1 MGSFFITL
9 REGFEAA
16 LIVGLILAYLKKTGQ
31 LERRAS
37 TVWWGVAAGVVVS
50 LIAGGILFASVG
62 ELEGRAEALYEG
74 VAMLLAALVVTLMV
88 FWMRRQAATIG
99 ADLRERVGESL
110 AAGGGLA
117 LAGVAFIG
125 VAREGLETALFLY
138 ASTEDSGPVLAV
150 SGALLGLVAAI
161 VLGVLFYRGALR
173 LDLRRFFIITGILV
187 IAFAAWLV
195 YGGLHE
201 LGEAAPSELL
211 EEAAPVGGL
220 LYAAVFTFAYMRGI
234 RRPRTSAAAPGSPAL
249 ELQTKS

>member
-1 MGSFFITL
+1 MGPFFITL

-16 LIVGLILAYLKKTGQ
+16 LIVGLILAYLKKTGH
-31 LERRAS
+31 LERRAA
-37 TVWWGVAAGVVVS
+37 TVWWGVAAGVVAS
-50 LIAGGILFASVG
+50 LIAGGILFATVG

-74 VAMLLAALVVTLMV
+74 VAMLLAAVVVTLMV
-88 FWMRRQAATIG
+88 FWMRKQAATIG

-150 SGALLGLVAAI
+150 SAAVLGLVAAI

-173 LDLRRFFIITGILV
+173 LDLRRFFILTGILV

-201 LGEAAPSELL
+201 LGEAAPSEFL
-211 EEAAPVGGL
+211 EEAAPFAGV
-220 LYAAVFTFAYMRGI
+220 LYASIFTLAYVRGI
-234 RRPRTSAAAPGSPAL
+234 RRPPTPVAAPVSAAVGT
-249 ELQTKS
+249 QTEG